1 MRRSPWIETS
11 ERHAPPGGNRRPTRL
26 DAYRRHQIA
35 LRERGA
41 RGQALVELAI
51 ISLVLLLLFATVLD
65 FGRLFYSQITVENA
79 ARAGSLIAAQEPNS
93 YLSNTACTTA
103 NIDSYKIGCAIQRES
118 RGSLV
123 TVAPSQIAVA
133 CENKATPPAAA
144 TCQAKPQAGTRSRVS
159 VTATF
164 NFLMPVLTIV
174 MGNSLTLRAAVT
186 ADQQVLPAGSTAV
199 PTVASTATP
208 TPTPT
213 PAVTATATATPTAT
227 IQPTPVPCPVGQA
240 YVPDLVNGAT
250 GVGTP
255 ETVSEARSE
264 WLSGGFVASD
274 FTPSSGQTNKRVTG
288 QYTTATNNIVL
299 TPGVCKPTSTTLVYV
314 TYAN

>member
-1 MRRSPWIETS
+1 MRRSPSTELS
-11 ERHAPPGGNRRPTRL
+11 GRRERPEGARPLTRL
-26 DAYRRHQIA
+26 DAYRRRQTD
-35 LRERGA
+35 LRKRGA

-51 ISLVLLLLFATVLD
+51 ISMVLLLLFATVLD

-93 YLSNTACTTA
+93 YLNNTACTTA
-103 NIDSYKIGCAIQRES
+103 NSDSNKIGCAIQRES

-123 TVAPSQIAVA
+123 TVAPNQIAVV

-144 TCQAKPQAGTRSRVS
+144 TCQAEPQAGTRSRVS
-159 VTATF
+159 VNATF

-174 MGNSLTLRAAVT
+174 MGNSLTLSASVT

-213 PAVTATATATPTAT
+213 ATATATATPT
-227 IQPTPVPCPVGQA
+227 IQPTPVPCPIGQA

-264 WLSGGFVASD
+264 WLSGGFVANN

-288 QYTTATNNIVL
+288 QWTTATNDTALV
-299 TPGVCKPTSTTLVYV
+299 PGVCQPTSTRVYV
-314 TYAN
+314 SYAN